1 MADRYWVG
9 GAGSWTATGPTF
21 WSDTSGGANNFSV
34 PASTDDVFFD
44 AGSDSGA
51 PFTVTHNSAGAVCR
65 SLTVSGLDQTMTLSG
80 TASITLSGG
89 LTFPATNFVKGGSGA
104 LLFNGATTR
113 TITTNGV
120 TLSGSVTINAASS
133 TITLGSALTLSAG
146 RTITFT
152 AGTLLDF
159 AGYNVTCGTFT
170 STLASTR
177 SLTLGTGTLTCTDG
191 TSTAAFTLTGATN
204 LTLSAASS
212 TILMTGATAKT
223 FGGNGYTFG
232 VLKNAGAGA
241 MTIAGS
247 NTFSELGNT
256 VQPCTVSLTSG
267 TTQTITTF
275 SLQGTAGNLVTLNAV
290 TAGSAATLS
299 KASGTVNASYLS
311 IKDNTPTGGARWVA
325 SNGTNVDQGN
335 TLGWEFIL
343 GQSATGSVGDVTVIG
358 GISVTTTLTGVEA
371 SGALGTG
378 TVVAKATVAP
388 TGTSASG
395 SLGAETVVAKATVA
409 SAGVSVTGALG
420 EAAVGITANVDLSGV
435 SAASALGDV
444 AVGLGAIANVS
455 GEFASGSIGDTSIAI
470 AQTILAA
477 SVYATGYVSSPL
489 VWGPIDTSQTAN
501 WVEINT

>member
-9 GAGSWTATGPTF
+9 GSGTWDNSLTTN
-21 WSDTSGGANNFSV
+21 WSATSGGSGG
-34 PASTDDVFFD
+34 ASAPTTSDNVIFD
-44 AGSDSGA
+44 AGSDSSA
-51 PFTVTHNSAGAVCR
+51 NFTVTHSTSAACL
-65 SLTVSGLDQTMTLSG
+65 SLTASALDYQMTLTG
-80 TASITLSGG
+80 TTTLTIAGS
-89 LTFPATNFVKGGSGA
+89 LSLPATNFVKGGSGA

-152 AGTLLDF
+152 AGALLDF

-177 SLTLGTGTLTCTDG
+177 SLTLGTGTITCTDG

-232 VLKNAGAGA
+232 VLKNAGAGT

-267 TTQTITTF
+267 TTQTVTTF

-290 TAGSAATLS
+290 TAGTAATLS

-311 IKDNTPTGGARWVA
+311 IRDNTPTGGAKWVA

-343 GQSATGSVGDVTVIG
+343 GQVAAGSVGDVTVIG

-371 SGALGTG
+371 SGSLGDE
-378 TVVAKATVAP
+378 TVSGKAVTAP
-388 TGTSASG
+388 AGTSASG
-395 SLGAETVVAKATVA
+395 SLGTETVVAKATV
-409 SAGVSVTGALG
+409 SPAGVSATGALG
-420 EAAVGITANVDLSGV
+420 ETAVGITASTDLSGV
-435 SAASALGDV
+435 STEAVLGTV
-444 AVGLGAIANVS
+444 AVGLGASADVS
-455 GEFASGSIGDTSIAI
+455 GEFASGFVGDTTVSI
-470 AQTILAA
+470 AQTVLAT
-477 SVYATGYVSSPL
+477 SVYATGYVSSVL

>member
-9 GAGSWTATGPTF
+9 GTGTWDNSLTTN
-21 WSDTSGGANNFSV
+21 WSATSGGSGGASV
-34 PASTDDVFFD
+34 PTTSDNVIFD

-51 PFTVTHNSAGAVCR
+51 NFTVTHSTSAACL
-65 SLTVSGLDQTMTLSG
+65 SLTASALDYQMTLTG
-80 TASITLSGG
+80 TTTLTIAGS
-89 LTFPATNFVKGGSGA
+89 LTLPATNFVKGGSGA

-120 TLSGSVTINAASS
+120 TLSGSVTITAATS
-133 TITLGSALTLSAG
+133 TVTLGSALTLAAG
-146 RTITFT
+146 RTLSFT
-152 AGTLLDF
+152 NATLFDL
-159 AGYNVTCGTFT
+159 AGYNVTCGT
-170 STLASTR
+170 LASAGGALR
-177 SLTLGTGTLTCTDG
+177 SLTLGSGTITCTDG
-191 TSTAAFTLTGATN
+191 SSTVAFSLTGATN

-290 TAGSAATLS
+290 TAGTAATLS

-311 IKDNTPTGGARWVA
+311 IKDNTPTGGAKWVA

-343 GQSATGSVGDVTVIG
+343 GQSATGSVGNVTVIG

-371 SGALGTG
+371 SGSLGTE

-409 SAGVSVTGALG
+409 PTGVSVIGALG

-489 VWGPIDTSQTAN
+489 VWAPVDTSQTAN
-501 WVEINT
+501 WVGINT